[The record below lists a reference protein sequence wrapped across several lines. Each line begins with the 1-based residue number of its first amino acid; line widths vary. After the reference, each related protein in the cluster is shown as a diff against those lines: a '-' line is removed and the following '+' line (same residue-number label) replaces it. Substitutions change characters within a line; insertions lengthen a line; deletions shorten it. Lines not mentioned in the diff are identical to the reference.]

1 MKDDKANMVDILD
14 SMKLAMT
21 YLGSMTLNDFEKT
34 IEKVDAICRRLEI
47 IGEATKRLSLTL
59 RQTYPEVPWQQ
70 MTGMRDRIIHGYDV
84 IRIDRVHETVA
95 LLIPQVVPVIEFILE
110 SLPDPK

>member
-34 IEKVDAICRRLEI
+34 IEKVDAICRRLESS
-47 IGEATKRLSLTL
+47 EKQRNDF
-59 RQTYPEVPWQQ
+59 R
-70 MTGMRDRIIHGYDV
+70 
-84 IRIDRVHETVA
+84 
-95 LLIPQVVPVIEFILE
+95 
-110 SLPDPK
+110 